1 MSDNLQIKGPFT
13 CDEILYKAYSLDS
26 NRIMRFGPSELIC
39 LANSPPIL
47 PPAPVIKMILFF
59 IWDSEDVVCSFCLRP
74 RTSSIAIG
82 FVVN

>member
-1 MSDNLQIKGPFT
+1 MSANLQIKGPIT
-13 CDEILYKAYSLDS
+13 SDETLYKAYSLDS
-26 NRIMRFGPSELIC
+26 NRIMSFGSSELIC

-59 IWDSEDVVCSFCLRP
+59 IWDSEDVLCTFCLRQ